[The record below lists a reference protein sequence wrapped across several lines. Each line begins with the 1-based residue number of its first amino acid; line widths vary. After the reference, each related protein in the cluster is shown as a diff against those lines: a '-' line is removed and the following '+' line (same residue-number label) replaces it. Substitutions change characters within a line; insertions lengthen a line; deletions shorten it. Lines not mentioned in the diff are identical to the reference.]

1 MDTVPGGETPQ
12 YESIKTVT
20 KPSEKQEGQLGDES
34 AASAERSDDPAKA
47 EQGERTAENVRYGQN
62 VSESGMGGQTTGMEG
77 EANQDGYG
85 GTDAQDQDEKL
96 VSSRREQGHG
106 PMPNIGA

>member
-20 KPSEKQEGQLGDES
+20 KPTERQEGQLGDES
-34 AASAERSDDPAKA
+34 AASAERSEDLLKA
-47 EQGERTAENVRYGQN
+47 EKGENTAENVRYGQN
-62 VSESGMGGQTTGMEG
+62 VSESGQGGMTTGMG
-77 EANQDGYG
+77 GSANQDGNG
-85 GTDAQDQDEKL
+85 GTKAQDGDEKL
-96 VSSRREQGHG
+96 VNARREQGHG